1 MKKIFYLISIFTIML
16 MTLFSINVKAAS
28 LDSINIET
36 DKAIVNPGEEV
47 TLKIEFGKSLGA
59 YTFDIAYD
67 NNLLEF
73 ISASDGTPN
82 DMSTKVRI
90 VYYDSTGGSNAKDS
104 LEVVF
109 KAKEDITTS
118 NPTDLS
124 ITAEGLAN
132 GDASEQYDDIDVP
145 ITKNITVEPDY
156 KDYELNLQYDGKII
170 KNEEKEITITTIS
183 EMGKY
188 YDHARLIAEVTTQT
202 GGNVTLIGTDEQQ
215 LEHDLIQS
223 GWGDPSGYKIGG
235 KVNQVLKF
243 TGLFTEVGEYQVTL
257 KLIDRDSSDST
268 IAEKT
273 FNIDVVEKEVIEDN
287 DDENNNGD
295 NENTEGTTENK
306 PNNSTEND
314 TNNIQKEENLPQE
327 LPKTGINYTG
337 IIIAIIVLAILIY
350 FTQFKKK
357 NKLIKIFSLLYEKTI
372 NCIYNIY
379 RAYKYIL

>member
-1 MKKIFYLISIFTIML
+1 MKKIIYSIIIFTTMIISL
-16 MTLFSINVKAAS
+16 LTIKVKAAS
-28 LDSINIET
+28 LDAINIET
-36 DKAIVNPGEEV
+36 NKSIVNPGEEV
-47 TLKIEFGKSLGA
+47 TLTIEFGKSLGA

-73 ISASDGTPN
+73 VSASDGTPN

-90 VYYDSTGGSNAKDS
+90 VYYDSSGGSNTKDS
-104 LEVVF
+104 LTIVF
-109 KAKEDITTS
+109 KAKEGITTS

-156 KDYELNLQYDGKII
+156 KDYELNLQYDGEIV
-170 KNEEKEITITTIS
+170 KNQEKEVTITTSS

-202 GGNVTLIGTDEQQ
+202 GGTVTLIGIDEQQ

-243 TGLFTEVGEYQVTL
+243 TGLFTEAGDYQITL
-257 KLIDRDSSDST
+257 KLIDRDSSDAS
-268 IAEKT
+268 IVEKT
-273 FNIDVVEKEVIEDN
+273 FDIKVVEESTVE
-287 DDENNNGD
+287 DENDNTNTGNNT
-295 NENTEGTTENK
+295 ENTTDNT
-306 PNNSTEND
+306 
-314 TNNIQKEENLPQE
+314 TNNTEEQEKAEELPKE

-337 IIIAIIVLAILIY
+337 IFIALIVLAILIY
-350 FTQFKKK
+350 FTKYRKKK
-357 NKLIKIFSLLYEKTI
+357 
-372 NCIYNIY
+372 
-379 RAYKYIL
+379 

>member
-109 KAKEDITTS
+109 KAKEDLTTS

-243 TGLFTEVGEYQVTL
+243 TGLFTEVGEYQITL

-357 NKLIKIFSLLYEKTI
+357 K
-372 NCIYNIY
+372 
-379 RAYKYIL
+379 

>member
-1 MKKIFYLISIFTIML
+1 ML
-16 MTLFSINVKAAS
+16 FRS
-28 LDSINIET
+28 
-36 DKAIVNPGEEV
+36 
-47 TLKIEFGKSLGA
+47 
-59 YTFDIAYD
+59 
-67 NNLLEF
+67 
-73 ISASDGTPN
+73 
-82 DMSTKVRI
+82 
-90 VYYDSTGGSNAKDS
+90 
-104 LEVVF
+104 
-109 KAKEDITTS
+109 
-118 NPTDLS
+118 
-124 ITAEGLAN
+124 
-132 GDASEQYDDIDVP
+132 
-145 ITKNITVEPDY
+145 
-156 KDYELNLQYDGKII
+156 
-170 KNEEKEITITTIS
+170 
-183 EMGKY
+183 
-188 YDHARLIAEVTTQT
+188 
-202 GGNVTLIGTDEQQ
+202 
-215 LEHDLIQS
+215 QS

-357 NKLIKIFSLLYEKTI
+357 K
-372 NCIYNIY
+372 
-379 RAYKYIL
+379 

>member
-1 MKKIFYLISIFTIML
+1 MKKIFYLITISLIML
-16 MTLFSINVKAAS
+16 ISLFSVKANAVS
-28 LDSINIET
+28 LDNIKIET
-36 DKAIVNPGEEV
+36 NKAIVNPGEEI

-73 ISASDGTPN
+73 VSASDGTPN

-90 VYYDSTGGSNAKDS
+90 VYYDSTGGSNTKDS

-109 KAKEDITTS
+109 KAKDGITTS

-124 ITAEGLAN
+124 VTAEGLAN
-132 GDASEQYDDIDVP
+132 GDASEQYDDIVVP

-156 KDYELNLQYDGKII
+156 KDYELNLQYDGEII
-170 KNEEKEITITTIS
+170 KNKEKEITITTSS
-183 EMGKY
+183 EMGRY
-188 YDHARLIAEVTTQT
+188 YDHVRLIAEVTTQT
-202 GGNVTLIGTDEQQ
+202 GGTVTLIGIDEQQ

-243 TGLFTEVGEYQVTL
+243 TGLFTEAGEYQITL
-257 KLIDRDSSDST
+257 KLIDRDSSDAS
-268 IAEKT
+268 IVEKS
-273 FNIDVVEKEVIEDN
+273 FNINVAENETVEDN
-287 DDENNNGD
+287 ENNN
-295 NENTEGTTENK
+295 ENNNNNNNNGTTENN
-306 PNNSTEND
+306 PNNS
-314 TNNIQKEENLPQE
+314 QQEENLPQE

-337 IIIAIIVLAILIY
+337 IIVAIIVLAILIY

-357 NKLIKIFSLLYEKTI
+357 K
-372 NCIYNIY
+372 
-379 RAYKYIL
+379 